1 MSTSLTGWGRGVW
14 SSGEWGVANPL
25 PVTGISSTGAVGN
38 VSVSAA
44 ANVLVTGI
52 SSTGAVG
59 NVSVSAAAN
68 VAVSGLSATMSSG
81 KATIAWQPIT
91 PSQSPV
97 WTQITGPAASWQEIT
112 PNQVPNW
119 VEIAA

>member
-25 PVTGISSTGAVGN
+25 P
-38 VSVSAA
+38 
-44 ANVLVTGI
+44 VTGI